1 MKKGIGCSCGVFV
14 WTVRVMVGGTMV
26 FTGGV
31 GRGRGGLW
39 CISGT
44 TQIAIQLATGVATGV
59 EQTTMVAL
67 S

>member
-1 MKKGIGCSCGVFV
+1 MKKGMRKGWLVVDGFYKR
-14 WTVRVMVGGTMV
+14 VR
-26 FTGGV
+26 
-31 GRGRGGLW
+31 RGRGGLW